1 MRPTIKRRIL
11 LAAVLTL
18 LITTAAQAA
27 TRKTG
32 QAHQQPQ
39 SIPSVRAARL
49 VKAFVVDD
57 RLSVLRREADIR
69 SQVVQRLRLGR
80 PVYIIGSSSGV
91 GGQPKCYRVAV
102 TRRTRGW
109 IHNSAVAIPGR
120 AGEDK
125 RLFQLAENASDG
137 FDRIALC
144 LLMTENF
151 RSSPLVPKALFAIA
165 AEAERVAPVLSRRA
179 AKRAATIDPRT
190 AHAGLRDYYLNDAVL
205 DRYSKLRVSFDFDE
219 AAGQYVY
226 DGWAYRT
233 IIKRFP
239 ASEAAKIAR
248 ERLELVEQQLARCE

>member
-1 MRPTIKRRIL
+1 MRPTLKTRIL
-11 LAAVLTL
+11 LAAVLAL
-18 LITTAAQAA
+18 PISSAAQAT

-32 QAHQQPQ
+32 HAHQQSQ
-39 SIPSVRAARL
+39 SIPAVRAARL

-57 RLSVLRREADIR
+57 RLSVLRRGADVR

-91 GGQPKCYRVAV
+91 AAQPKCYRVAV

-120 AGEDK
+120 AGDDK
-125 RLFQLAENASDG
+125 RLLQLAENASDG

-144 LLMTENF
+144 LLLTESF
-151 RSSPLVPKALFAIA
+151 RSSPLIPKALLAMA
-165 AEAERVAPVLSRRA
+165 AEAERAAPMLSRRA

-190 AHAGLRDYYLNDAVL
+190 ANASLRDYYLNDAVL

-226 DGWAYRT
+226 DGWAYRA

-239 ASEAAKIAR
+239 ASEAATIAR
-248 ERLELVEQQLARCE
+248 ERLELVEQQHARCE